1 MARQYYHYAFDA
13 ARLLEQC
20 RMELDEI
27 EKASS
32 AYRIRRGFS
41 LSSVHNLK
49 ASLSTTA
56 DLLCKHFQQLLEY
69 ETSAGGGGASS
80 SNIQEEILRD
90 GIPSSLSSCVDL
102 LETVIDA
109 KQRAREEDQGQQN
122 TNKDM
127 SQPYCPIRNATDS
140 LLFRLVVKLQLCLVR
155 IDDGHW
161 VLTGR
166 RRRNRA
172 TANRASETNLHSQL
186 AFGLPLILT
195 GSLGISAFLVTQNN
209 NINNNQGRLPLIF
222 NATSSM
228 GNVSLASAV
237 TKAGVAAMAASFL
250 RVAWRYG
257 WMSTKMYRSRRS
269 INEWNRQ
276 WRLVQSTTS
285 SVTDLRSIT
294 NTTGPDRR
302 IVEKQSQK
310 LIEDAVRRPPKVRI
324 TSHYDLIVH
333 GQEPCTSF
341 YLFRTHIFQTSF
353 TLTSHSYCSRK
364 ENCGF

>member
-1 MARQYYHYAFDA
+1 
-13 ARLLEQC
+13 
-20 RMELDEI
+20 MELDEI
-27 EKASS
+27 EKSS
-32 AYRIRRGFS
+32 STYRIRRGFS
-41 LSSVHNLK
+41 SSSVHNLR

-69 ETSAGGGGASS
+69 ETAGGGAASS
-80 SNIQEEILRD
+80 TSNIQEEILD
-90 GIPSSLSSCVDL
+90 GGIPSSLSSCVDL
-102 LETVIDA
+102 LETVTDA
-109 KQRAREEDQGQQN
+109 KQRAREEDQVQQN
-122 TNKDM
+122 TSKDV
-127 SQPYCPIRNATDS
+127 SRPYCPIRNATDS

-155 IDDGHW
+155 IDDGRW

-166 RRRNRA
+166 RRRNRT
-172 TANRASETNLHSQL
+172 TANETNLHSQL

-228 GNVSLASAV
+228 ENVSLVSAV
-237 TKAGVAAMAASFL
+237 TKAGVAAMTASLL

-285 SVTDLRSIT
+285 SVTDLRSVT
-294 NTTGPDRR
+294 NPTGPDRR

-324 TSHYDLIVH
+324 TSQYD
-333 GQEPCTSF
+333 F
-341 YLFRTHIFQTSF
+341 
-353 TLTSHSYCSRK
+353 
-364 ENCGF
+364 